1 MSLAEQKQQL
11 TYDEFLAWCL
21 RQERERY
28 EYVDGEIV
36 SLPSEG
42 LGHNLAKLELVRA
55 LQDACEAAG
64 FSGTVC
70 TDGMQIRTRG
80 GRRGRE
86 PDASVSATP
95 MMDRTAQ
102 VVPDPL
108 IVVEVVSPSS
118 ERVMPEACF
127 QHDTGDKLDE
137 YFELPSL
144 QHYLVVR
151 PEKRLIVHYARGEGG
166 ALRTTFVT
174 GTTLR
179 LDPPGLVLDLTRLH
193 KAFG

>member
-1 MSLAEQKQQL
+1 MSLAEQKQRL

-21 RQERERY
+21 RQESGHY
-28 EYVDGEIV
+28 EYIDGEIV
-36 SLPSEG
+36 QLPSESAG
-42 LGHNLAKLELVRA
+42 RNLAKLAVVRA
-55 LQDACEAAG
+55 LEDACEAAG
-64 FSGTVC
+64 FDGTVF
-70 TDGMQIRTRG
+70 TDGVQVRTSG

-95 MMDRTAQ
+95 LKDLASQ

-118 ERVMPEACF
+118 ERD
-127 QHDTGDKLDE
+127 DTGDKLDE
-137 YFELPSL
+137 YFGLPSL
-144 QHYLVVR
+144 QHYLIVR
-151 PEKRLIVHYARGEGG
+151 PDKRLIVHHARGEGD
-166 ALRTTFVT
+166 ALKTTFVT

-179 LDPPGLVLDLTRLH
+179 FDPPGLVLDLTRLH